1 MQCSSNVVGQIE
13 RHDTLY
19 LIVAWLPLIFGMIH
33 RETGMEKMTDV
44 TRSLWTLEADMIFL
58 NHGSYG
64 ATPKEIL
71 SEQQRWRD
79 RLDSQPC
86 RFFNLVAPTAIRQ
99 SAVILQIFKRRPDDI
114 VFVEN
119 TTSGINAVLNSISFE
134 AGDEVLVSDHIYNAV
149 RNSILFQI

>member
-1 MQCSSNVVGQIE
+1 
-13 RHDTLY
+13 
-19 LIVAWLPLIFGMIH
+19 
-33 RETGMEKMTDV
+33 MEKMTDV

-79 RLDSQPC
+79 RLESQPC
-86 RFFNLVAPTAIRQ
+86 RFINHEAPKAIRH
-99 SAVILQIFKRRPDDI
+99 SAGHLADFLSADQDDI

-134 AGDEVLVSDHIYNAV
+134 AGDEV
-149 RNSILFQI
+149 R